1 MTPYHTHENMKSES
15 TALVEANSN
24 FVNFEEIGKPEN
36 SWPIGLLT
44 ITNGSQEVGR
54 AAALSFTT
62 KSLSLNTRNKY
73 KDMLLIRRDICDN

>member
-1 MTPYHTHENMKSES
+1 MTPYYTHENMKSET
-15 TALVEANSN
+15 TALVEANGN
-24 FVNFEEIGKPEN
+24 FVKFEEIGKPEM

-62 KSLSLNTRNKY
+62 KTLNLNTRNKY
-73 KDMLLIRRDICDN
+73 KDTLLIRRDICGN